1 MSNVVVEKPWE
12 DTRKKMLIVLLTLA
26 AVLSEGVGADTVN
39 LAVNASHTLG
49 EVSDVLFGIFF
60 EEINHAGDGQL
71 VFTSIFLLLL
81 DLKSILAGSA
91 QRSQFVKNCMG

>member
-1 MSNVVVEKPWE
+1 
-12 DTRKKMLIVLLTLA
+12 MLIVLLTLA
-26 AVLSEGVGADTVN
+26 AMLSEGVGADTVN

-71 VFTSIFLLLL
+71 VFTGIFLLLL
-81 DLKSILAGSA
+81 DLKSILAGSSA
-91 QRSQFVKNCMG
+91 QRSQFVKTAWAKSPGRETGECFG